1 MLAAGCLGVAA
12 TFAYW
17 SILRRLIE
25 LKRELQEVKL
35 ILAPRKPQP
44 SVFLASRERQWP
56 DLSGVWEFDASK
68 ADLEAIDIYI
78 RYMGTP
84 RLIRPIFS
92 YAMSRMKVQKARSM
106 AAGFCWRTDC
116 ARRFAAQGFELRNDD
131 TEHTALVEIPIPW
144 MGAMK
149 KGPFPLHA
157 TLKEAEAR
165 RVLITNA
172 CTPLPVASH
181 A

>member
-1 MLAAGCLGVAA
+1 MLAPPRSMLAAAGCLGVAA
-12 TFAYW
+12 TIAYW

-25 LKRELQEVKL
+25 LKCELQEVKL

-92 YAMSRMKVQKARSM
+92 FAMSRMKV
-106 AAGFCWRTDC
+106 
-116 ARRFAAQGFELRNDD
+116 
-131 TEHTALVEIPIPW
+131 
-144 MGAMK
+144 
-149 KGPFPLHA
+149 
-157 TLKEAEAR
+157 
-165 RVLITNA
+165 
-172 CTPLPVASH
+172 
-181 A
+181 

>member
-1 MLAAGCLGVAA
+1 M
-12 TFAYW
+12 T
-17 SILRRLIE
+17 
-25 LKRELQEVKL
+25 
-35 ILAPRKPQP
+35 
-44 SVFLASRERQWP
+44 
-56 DLSGVWEFDASK
+56 
-68 ADLEAIDIYI
+68 
-78 RYMGTP
+78 
-84 RLIRPIFS
+84 
-92 YAMSRMKVQKARSM
+92 
-106 AAGFCWRTDC
+106 
-116 ARRFAAQGFELRNDD
+116 NDD

>member
-1 MLAAGCLGVAA
+1 MPARLSFTKWLSANGCVGFHPKHAPRARNPAPADQFRPRGMLAPPRSMLAAGCLGVAA

-35 ILAPRKPQP
+35 LLAPRKPQP

-92 YAMSRMKVQKARSM
+92 YAMSRMKVQKARSV
-106 AAGFCWRTDC
+106 AAGFAGALI
-116 ARRFAAQGFELRNDD
+116 ARAA
-131 TEHTALVEIPIPW
+131 PP
-144 MGAMK
+144 
-149 KGPFPLHA
+149 
-157 TLKEAEAR
+157 R
-165 RVLITNA
+165 RVL
-172 CTPLPVASH
+172 S
-181 A
+181 